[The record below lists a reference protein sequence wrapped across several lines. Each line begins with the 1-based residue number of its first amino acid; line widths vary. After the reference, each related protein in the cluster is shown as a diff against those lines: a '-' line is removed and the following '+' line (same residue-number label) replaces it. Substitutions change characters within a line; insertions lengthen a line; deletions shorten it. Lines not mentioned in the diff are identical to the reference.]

1 MGNDEALAP
10 RVYLSQHCDHFLIG
24 ILYSMSGSYD
34 SSFFTLGGA
43 VALAVSLMFL
53 VPWFLP
59 KTTPD
64 TKVILEKGEA
74 SSEQISEEGTLIDGK
89 LPSKKGSW
97 VTYDSGIDLTMKDNS
112 IYSCTTDD
120 EKAYSSKSSTRESSR
135 VVASEFRIMN
145 FLERYIRMPRRTL
158 VPGNLVNSYAVS
170 NLELN
175 AEELCVV
182 DRVTIV

>member
-1 MGNDEALAP
+1 
-10 RVYLSQHCDHFLIG
+10 
-24 ILYSMSGSYD
+24 MSGSYD
-34 SSFFTLGGA
+34 SSFFTLGAA

-59 KTTPD
+59 KTPLD
-64 TKVILEKGEA
+64 TNVILEKGEA
-74 SSEQISEEGTLIDGK
+74 SSEQISEEGALIPDK
-89 LPSKKGSW
+89 LPSKKDSW

-112 IYSCTTDD
+112 IYSCTTDN
-120 EKAYSSKSSTRESSR
+120 EKEYSSKSSTRESSR
-135 VVASEFRIMN
+135 VVASEYRIVN

-175 AEELCVV
+175 SEELIVV